1 MSGVDFRA
9 LAANMSLVNTCP
21 RCKKSVYKAE
31 EKTGAGSHWH
41 ARCFKCAVCSKGLDS
56 TTLADKA
63 GEIYCKSCYGKA
75 FGPKG
80 YGYGGGAGVLNMDGG
95 SLKLGQKQQQ
105 ASASESSSAPDGKAA
120 AFCPSCGTRNDSGG
134 NFCPSCGGNVD
145 ASASAA
151 APDAS
156 ASASESAPTPMSPS
170 ESESQSASSSSPT
183 GPSAAVSYNSGRVN
197 VNISTGSSEKCGRCG
212 KSVYHAERAIGGGQV
227 WHKACFKCS
236 ECRKGLDSDTLTE
249 RDKEIFCKS
258 CYGKKFGPKGFGYGQ
273 GAGTLAHTQ

>member
-1 MSGVDFRA
+1 MSTVDFRA

-31 EKTGAGSHWH
+31 ERIGAGSSWH
-41 ARCFKCAVCSKGLDS
+41 GRCFKCAVCSKGLDS
-56 TTLADKA
+56 TTLADKN
-63 GEIYCKSCYGKA
+63 GEIFCKSCYAKA

-95 SLKLGQKQQQ
+95 SLKLGQKQE
-105 ASASESSSAPDGKAA
+105 SEGKAVG
-120 AFCPSCGTRNDSGG
+120 FCPTCGTRNETGG
-134 NFCPSCGGNVD
+134 KFCAQCGGNMD
-145 ASASAA
+145 AP

-156 ASASESAPTPMSPS
+156 ASSSEAAPAAAPTSS
-170 ESESQSASSSSPT
+170 ESESQSASSSSNT

-197 VNISTGSSEKCGRCG
+197 VNVSTGVSEKCGRCG
-212 KSVYHAERAIGGGQV
+212 KSVYHAERALGGGQI

-249 RDKEIFCKS
+249 RDKDIYCKG
-258 CYGKKFGPKGFGYGQ
+258 CYGKKFGPKGYGYGG
-273 GAGTLAHTQ
+273 GAGALAHTQ